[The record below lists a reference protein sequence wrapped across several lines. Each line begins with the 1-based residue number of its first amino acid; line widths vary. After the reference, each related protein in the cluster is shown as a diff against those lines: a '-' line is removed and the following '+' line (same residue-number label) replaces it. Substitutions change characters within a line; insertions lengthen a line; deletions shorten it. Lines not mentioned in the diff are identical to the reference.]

1 MHHCTQGVLVRIVV
15 IWVKGRRQRRSR
27 KKKKRMRR
35 RRQRKRKT
43 RKKKTG
49 VDGTGGERL
58 CKRVQWSWLSKVAA
72 ALVVAAAS

>member
-1 MHHCTQGVLVRIVV
+1 MI

-27 KKKKRMRR
+27 KKKNRMRR

-72 ALVVAAAS
+72 ALVVAAAL